1 MLELGGFAES
11 PRVLGG
17 DERDYEAY
25 NYCLAENY
33 YHTFLDEDFEA
44 LGEIDS
50 YLVEDIIFWLNYN
63 GKIGKDKEKRLFFD
77 IIHTHNGCFGGIRR
91 NGVLGFVCTTMGNAR
106 RFSGFRS
113 VLFL

>member
-33 YHTFLDEDFEA
+33 YHAFLDEDFEA

-63 GKIGKDKEKRLFFD
+63 GKIGKDKESEYKR
-77 IIHTHNGCFGGIRR
+77 
-91 NGVLGFVCTTMGNAR
+91 
-106 RFSGFRS
+106 
-113 VLFL
+113 